1 MIGTLRGRI
10 AKAVLRVARPD
21 AGSVTLTQR
30 RIYILPTA
38 AGLLFGATLL
48 AMLIG
53 CMNYNVSLGYVLT
66 FLVSSIG
73 VVSILHTF
81 RNLAQ
86 LQLRA
91 GRTVAVFAGEHA
103 LFPILLINP
112 TRLSRKS
119 IALRGRAGEEVYADV
134 PDGQTA
140 SALLRIP
147 SERRGILQLG
157 RIRVFTLFPLGL
169 TRAWSNVEL
178 DATCVVYPAPES
190 GVVPLPTPSGG
201 NADGAYSAQG
211 SDDFAG
217 LRKYQIGDSLRHVA
231 WKALARGQVV
241 LTKQFS
247 GMAAGTLW
255 LEWDALSADM
265 PIEARISRLTRWV
278 LDASHSGQTFGLR
291 LPAAVLAPAAG
302 AAHEEHC
309 LTALA
314 LLEP

>member
-1 MIGTLRGRI
+1 MIGALRGRI

-21 AGSVTLTQR
+21 AGTVTLTQR

-38 AGLLFGATLL
+38 SGLLFAATLL

-91 GRTVAVFAGEHA
+91 GRSVAVFAGEHA
-103 LFPILLINP
+103 VFPILLVNP

-119 IALRGRAGEEVYADV
+119 LALQARVGDAVYADV
-134 PDGQTA
+134 AEGQTVYA
-140 SALLRIP
+140 ALRIP
-147 SERRGILQLG
+147 SERRGILHIG

-201 NADGAYSAQG
+201 TADGAYSAQG

-217 LRKYQIGDSLRHVA
+217 LRKYELGDSLRHVA
-231 WKALARGQVV
+231 WKALARGQVM

-255 LEWDALSADM
+255 LEWDAIPADM
-265 PIEARISRLTRWV
+265 PHEARISRVARWV

-291 LPAAVLAPAAG
+291 LPADVLAPAAG
-302 AAHEEHC
+302 AAHEEQC

-314 LLEP
+314 LLEL